1 VRDREIAAGFYFGH
15 TIMYSQ
21 ITLATLALVIAGC
34 RTPTVT
40 NAVPDP
46 RVAAI
51 DRFVQRAF
59 ALGVTPGLGVAVVS
73 DGRIVYTSGL
83 GHADLR
89 AGIPVS
95 DSTLWYVASTSKSF
109 TGFGVALLEAAG
121 EVDVGAPITTLLAQA
136 KWHPDA
142 RPAELTLA
150 SFLAHT
156 HGLTSG
162 PLVMSAAYTGAFTED
177 RFGELL
183 AFNAPLPD
191 RDLQYSN
198 LGYNVASMAIA
209 AKRPEGWK
217 AYLDRNVFG
226 AAGLN
231 DIHHRVTGIPSR
243 RIAKA
248 HRLTADGGYATLPF
262 LKRDLTM
269 NAAGGHVAS
278 IRDLA
283 RWTILHLDEGKLD
296 SRQIFPAQAIRRSH
310 EILGRHNRQFA
321 FFQRDGWGFGWDIGS
336 YDGEPMVSRFGSYS
350 GFRSHLSMLPAR
362 RVGVVA
368 QVNAA
373 PGWPLTDVI
382 AAYAYDVFL
391 GRGDADA
398 RGQTR
403 LDSLAAQLQTR
414 RAQLARATP
423 FVRTPPRPVADY
435 TGRFESAELGV
446 INIVAEDTGLR
457 LRWGVLDVPLEVR
470 DADKHIFGTVDFG
483 GLSPIQFVFG
493 GTGRADSLEVE
504 GWRVP
509 RS

>member
-1 VRDREIAAGFYFGH
+1 MH
-15 TIMYSQ
+15 SLT
-21 ITLATLALVIAGC
+21 TLATITLVLAGC
-34 RTPTVT
+34 RTATVT
-40 NAVPDP
+40 NAAPDP
-46 RVAAI
+46 RIAAI
-51 DRFVQRAF
+51 DRFARRAF

-73 DGRIVYTSGL
+73 DGRIVYTAGV
-83 GHADLR
+83 GQADVQ

-109 TGFGVALLEAAG
+109 TGFGVALLEDAG
-121 EVDVGAPITTLLAQA
+121 EVDVRVPITTLLPQA

-150 SFLAHT
+150 SFLSHS
-156 HGLTSG
+156 HGLDDG
-162 PLVMSAAYTGAFTED
+162 PLVASAAYTGAFTED

-183 AFNAPLPD
+183 AFSAPRPT

-198 LGYNVASMAIA
+198 FGYNVASMAIA

-217 AYLDRNVFG
+217 AYLDRHVFG
-226 AAGLN
+226 PAGLD

-248 HRLTADGGYATLPF
+248 HRLQADGSYATLPF

-269 NAAGGHVAS
+269 NAAGGHLAS

-283 RWTILHLDEGKLD
+283 RWTILHLDDGRLD
-296 SRQIFPAQAIRRSH
+296 GRQIFPASVIRRSH

-373 PGWPLTDVI
+373 PAWPLTDII

-391 GRGDADA
+391 GRPDADS
-398 RGQTR
+398 RGQAR
-403 LDSLAAQLQTR
+403 LDSLASQLQTR

-423 FVRTPPRPVADY
+423 FVRTPPRPLADY
-435 TGRFESAELGV
+435 TGRFDSPALGA
-446 INIVAEDTGLR
+446 IEILAADGGLR
-457 LRWGVLDVPLEVR
+457 LRWGVLDLPLEVR
-470 DADKHIFGTVDFG
+470 DAEKQTFAPVDFG
-483 GLSPIQFVFG
+483 ALAIQFIFG
-493 GTGRADSLEVE
+493 GSGSAEAVDVRGYRAV
-504 GWRVP
+504 R
-509 RS
+509 RA